1 MDPKDLKRILDSIKE
16 SDVNEFSLETPDYK
30 LHVKRGAEVV
40 HVAAPPQVTM
50 AATAP
55 APVVVPVTAPAPLAA
70 PVETPAPAPVAA
82 PVATPASSGTTIKAP
97 IVGTFYRSSS
107 PDAAAFVQV
116 GDRVE
121 AGKILCIIEAM
132 KLMNEIE
139 AEVAGTIKEIL
150 VQNASPVEYGQPLFI
165 IE

>member
-40 HVAAPPQVTM
+40 HAVPQAVMAAAPTPQVTVVTPVATP
-50 AATAP
+50 AALP
-55 APVVVPVTAPAPLAA
+55 A
-70 PVETPAPAPVAA
+70 PVETPAATPAPVAA
-82 PVATPASSGTTIKAP
+82 ASSGTTVKAP
-97 IVGTFYRSSS
+97 IVGTFYQSSS
-107 PDAAAFVQV
+107 PDVAAFVKV
-116 GDRVE
+116 GDQVE
-121 AGKILCIIEAM
+121 VGKILCIIEAM

-139 AEVAGTIKEIL
+139 AEVAGTIKQIL
-150 VQNASPVEYGQPLFI
+150 VQNASPVEYGQPLFV

>member
-40 HVAAPPQVTM
+40 HVTAAQPVMMAAPAPQVTVAPV
-50 AATAP
+50 AAPAALP
-55 APVVVPVTAPAPLAA
+55 APVEAL
-70 PVETPAPAPVAA
+70 APAPVAA
-82 PVATPASSGTTIKAP
+82 PVAAASSGTTVKAP
-97 IVGTFYRSSS
+97 IVGTFYQSSS
-107 PDAAAFVQV
+107 PDAAAFVKV
-116 GDRVE
+116 GDHVE
-121 AGKILCIIEAM
+121 VGKILCIIEAM

-139 AEVAGTIKEIL
+139 AEVAGTIRQIL
-150 VQNASPVEYGQPLFI
+150 VQNASPVEYGQPLFV

>member
-40 HVAAPPQVTM
+40 RAAPQAVMAAAPAPQVTVAPVAAP
-50 AATAP
+50 AALP
-55 APVVVPVTAPAPLAA
+55 APVEAPAA
-70 PVETPAPAPVAA
+70 APAPVA
-82 PVATPASSGTTIKAP
+82 PASSGTTVKAP
-97 IVGTFYRSSS
+97 IVGTFYQSSS
-107 PDAAAFVQV
+107 PDTAAFVKV
-116 GDRVE
+116 GDHVE
-121 AGKILCIIEAM
+121 VGKILCIIEAM

-139 AEVAGTIKEIL
+139 AEMAGTIKQIL
-150 VQNASPVEYGQPLFI
+150 VQNASPVEYGQPLFV

>member
-40 HVAAPPQVTM
+40 HAPQAVMASSVAAPAPQVTVAPV
-50 AATAP
+50 AAPAALP
-55 APVVVPVTAPAPLAA
+55 APV
-70 PVETPAPAPVAA
+70 EAPAPVAA
-82 PVATPASSGTTIKAP
+82 PVAAPTSSGTTVKAP
-97 IVGTFYRSSS
+97 IVGTFYQSSS
-107 PDAAAFVQV
+107 PDAAAFVKV
-116 GDRVE
+116 GDQVE
-121 AGKILCIIEAM
+121 VGKILCIIEAM

-139 AEVAGTIKEIL
+139 AEVAGTVRQIL